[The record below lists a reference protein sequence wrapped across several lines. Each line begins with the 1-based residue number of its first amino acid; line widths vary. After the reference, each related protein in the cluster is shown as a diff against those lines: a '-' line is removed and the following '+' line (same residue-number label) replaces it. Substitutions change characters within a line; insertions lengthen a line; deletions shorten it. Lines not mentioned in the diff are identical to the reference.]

1 MSGLRHAH
9 PGVGMLTAAAPVGA
23 SSTPTVVADEGSGAD
38 IRHASIRYVYMS
50 IRIGGVGD
58 EIQNRRNVIRRSRI
72 SAVSARG
79 REGSCSSLNPV
90 NRGCGRAP
98 VTDSDISEQIA
109 SGYRDSEVV
118 QFLSTR
124 LRGFIVLSVAHHLI
138 IRVAC

>member
-1 MSGLRHAH
+1 
-9 PGVGMLTAAAPVGA
+9 MLTAAAPVGA
-23 SSTPTVVADEGSGAD
+23 GSTPAVVADDGSGAD

-50 IRIGGVGD
+50 IRIGSVGD
-58 EIQNRRNVIRRSRI
+58 EIQNRRNAIRRCRI

-90 NRGCGRAP
+90 KRGCGSGRAP

-109 SGYRDSEVV
+109 SGYQDSEVV